1 MQINITERN
10 EVHQMILE
18 NFVSFSV
25 SQIEQRAIRSIPG
38 SQLEHVRV
46 TAV

>member
-1 MQINITERN
+1 MQISITERN
-10 EVHQMILE
+10 EAHQMILE

-25 SQIEQRAIRSIPG
+25 SQFEERAVRLIPS

>member
-1 MQINITERN
+1 MKINVTERN
-10 EVHQMILE
+10 ESHLMILE
-18 NFVSFSV
+18 NFVSFPV
-25 SQIEQRAIRSIPG
+25 SKFEQRAIRLTPR